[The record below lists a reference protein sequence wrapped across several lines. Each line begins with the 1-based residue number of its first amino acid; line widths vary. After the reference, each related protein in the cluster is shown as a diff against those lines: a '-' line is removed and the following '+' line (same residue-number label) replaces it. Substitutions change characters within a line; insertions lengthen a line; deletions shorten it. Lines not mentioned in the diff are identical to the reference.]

1 MTTGLDR
8 QRVPRI
14 LADDGPATWDAL
26 HLLATACDADVEGCQ
41 TALDAF
47 QRCQTA
53 LEHAGAVAG
62 LIAAYSAATAALV
75 KIDKVR
81 TFTAGT
87 EADEDHGPADPLA
100 AMRADD
106 QAQSL
111 GTFLALAVAA
121 GKVAAAERASID
133 PQLWAGLLDSEAEER
148 AATLTADAAARST
161 AGYRT
166 GEADTRAF
174 PRRSLV
180 VETRGRADNKA
191 WNREEQEQMRLA
203 AVADRWANEHGAAD
217 HPNFP
222 LLGAYRGIAPG
233 PIERLQGTVR
243 DQPVLIVQHAPVAV
257 GDTGDGADT
266 MAQGT
271 ASVPLFLAPECDPR
285 SIAVPQ
291 DSGRTNRGKRKTART
306 PAGRIGQ
313 AVEITCHDKKGV
325 AVWVSPGRAR
335 GRVIVPSPTLLRHL
349 EHGDRLATTGRS
361 IVLPTYAGGTM
372 LLGETRQAVR
382 TAYRGW
388 TWTGHAL
395 TGRPGD
401 EHQSTTLTS
410 VVLRSRKNAGG
421 RAPAAPFDGIDATAA
436 AALSIAAKR
445 MSDRLGQQA
454 RLAVQTQHPVSTST
468 GGARYLVNPHDD
480 GTVTI
485 LGDHGET
492 TGRPGTAAREA
503 VKVALGVA

>member
-26 HLLATACDADVEGCQ
+26 HLLATACDADVEGCERP
-41 TALDAF
+41 LDAF

-53 LEHAGAVAG
+53 LEHDGAAAG
-62 LIAAYSAATAALV
+62 LIAAHSVATAALV
-75 KIDKVR
+75 ALSD
-81 TFTAGT
+81 
-87 EADEDHGPADPLA
+87 EAKDDPLV

-133 PQLWAGLLDSEAEER
+133 PQLWTDLLDDAGAER
-148 AATLTADAAARST
+148 AATLTANAVARSV

-166 GEADTRAF
+166 GDADTKAF

-180 VETRGRADNKA
+180 VETRGRADAKA
-191 WNREEQEQMRLA
+191 WNRDEQETMRLA

-222 LLGAYRGIAPG
+222 VLGAYRGIAPG

-243 DQPVLIVQHAPVAV
+243 DQPVLIVQHAPIAV
-257 GDTGDGADT
+257 GDTGDGKGS

-271 ASVPLFLAPECDPR
+271 ASVPLFLAPEVDPR

-313 AVEITCHDKKGV
+313 AVEVECHAKNGA

-335 GRVIVPSPTLLRHL
+335 GRVIVPSATLTKHL
-349 EHGDRLATTGRS
+349 EHGDRLTTTGRS
-361 IVLPTYAGGTM
+361 ITLPTYAGGTI

-382 TAYRGW
+382 TTYRGW

-395 TGRPGD
+395 TGRPDD
-401 EHQSTTLTS
+401 EHQSATLTAT
-410 VVLRSRKNAGG
+410 VLRSRRTKGAES
-421 RAPAAPFDGIDATAA
+421 RANRGPTAPFDGIDATAA
-436 AALSIAAKR
+436 AALSVALKR
-445 MSDRLGQQA
+445 MADRLGSQA
-454 RLAVQTQHPVSTST
+454 RLAVATMRPLATST

-480 GTVTI
+480 GSVTI
-485 LGDHGET
+485 LHDAGET
-492 TGRPGTAAREA
+492 TGAPSTAAREA
-503 VKVALGVA
+503 VKVALGIA